1 MQHPIRRKF
10 KLPAVKACHANPA
23 SRANGCLPC
32 YNEPMSSADS
42 EASRELIA
50 SLGAKYMWWPA
61 VSAAGHG
68 EERIIAQVMDIG
80 SYDDILRIEAV
91 LGRERLAEVMRHAQ
105 PGWISARSWDFWRGR
120 LRAQAG
126 LELPERP
133 PRRTFYAAAV

>member
-1 MQHPIRRKF
+1 
-10 KLPAVKACHANPA
+10 
-23 SRANGCLPC
+23 
-32 YNEPMSSADS
+32 MSSTSS
-42 EASRELIA
+42 EGSKELIA

-61 VSAAGHG
+61 ASPAGHS

-80 SYDDILRIEAV
+80 SYEDILRIEAV
-91 LGRERLAEVMRHAQ
+91 LGRERLADVMRHAQ
-105 PGWISARSWDFWRGR
+105 PGWISARSWNFWRGR